1 MHRYGHTLQLYLTP
15 PGSAKSHHVCIFTP
29 HGTLRLSLDAVE
41 ISALLHE
48 HPQHVNP
55 SIPACLAG
63 IMADQISSETPFTP
77 QFESILAPP
86 LATKINGT
94 LSAAGQPRDNSCLSQ
109 ALPSRCPANMF
120 TLGRQHHQRPPKR
133 KPAHLSSGNHP
144 SFLSSQHTHFFASP
158 VYIFFALEYSIPTCT
173 LHGIRYIFAK
183 SYPQGYHKRLCH

>member
-1 MHRYGHTLQLYLTP
+1 MHRYGHNLQLYLTP
-15 PGSAKSHHVCIFTP
+15 PGSAKSYHVCIFTP
-29 HGTLRLSLDAVE
+29 HGTLGLSLDAVE
-41 ISALLHE
+41 TSALLHE

-63 IMADQISSETPFTP
+63 IMADQIISSETPFTP

-144 SFLSSQHTHFFASP
+144 SFLSSQHTHFLLHRS
-158 VYIFFALEYSIPTCT
+158 IFFRARI
-173 LHGIRYIFAK
+173 
-183 SYPQGYHKRLCH
+183 